1 MKHTKICRE
10 GLRFE
15 YQIQPSKSPI
25 SYCDTPEM
33 VCFLNLLCIYFAH
46 IDNVTEVSSYYLNS
60 ETKHCS
66 EHDGL
71 EP

>member
-1 MKHTKICRE
+1 MQ
-10 GLRFE
+10 LRAYILNIKFSLPRV
-15 YQIQPSKSPI
+15 Q
-25 SYCDTPEM
+25 YCDTPQM
-33 VCFLNLLCIYFAH
+33 VCFLNLLWIYFVH
-46 IDNVTEVSSYYLNS
+46 INNVTEVSGYYLNS